1 MVDYH
6 LPVMLAESV
15 AGLAIKPDGTYVDV
29 TFGGGGHS
37 REILKQLKN
46 GRLFVFDQDEQTK
59 SNLPQDNRLT
69 FIHSN
74 FRFLEQF
81 ARFYNFMNA
90 DGILADLG
98 VSSHHFDTSARG
110 FSFRFDDMLDMRM
123 NTNAQV
129 SALQVI
135 NEYSEEQLADLFFY
149 YGEVRN
155 ARLLAAKIVKQRS
168 VQPIKTTGQLKA
180 VASTCTPDK
189 SETKYLSQVFQAIR
203 IEVNNEMLTLKQL
216 LEQTPKVLASG
227 GRVSVITYHSLEDRL
242 VKNFLKTGN
251 FEGIPTKDFY
261 GNVEWCFEP
270 VSKKVIIP
278 QEDEIEKNT
287 RARSAKLRIAQKK

>member
-37 REILKQLKN
+37 REILRQLKN
-46 GRLFVFDQDEQTK
+46 GRLFVFDQDEQTIN
-59 SNLPQDNRLT
+59 NLPNDKRLT

-81 ARFYNFMNA
+81 SRFYDFVGA

-110 FSFRFDDMLDMRM
+110 FSFRYDDVLDMRM

-135 NEYSEEQLADLFFY
+135 NEYSEEKLADIFYY

-168 VQPIKTTGQLKA
+168 VQAIKTTGQLKG

-189 SETKYLSQVFQAIR
+189 TETKYLSQVFQAIR
-203 IEVNNEMLTLKQL
+203 IEVNNEMQTLKQM
-216 LEQTPKVLASG
+216 LEQSARVLASG
-227 GRVSVITYHSLEDRL
+227 GRLSVITYHSLEDRL
-242 VKNFLKTGN
+242 VKNFLRTGN
-251 FEGIPTKDFY
+251 FEGVPSKDFY
-261 GNVEWCFEP
+261 GNVDWCFEP
-270 VSKKVIIP
+270 VSKKVIVP
-278 QEDEIEKNT
+278 DENEIENNP
-287 RARSAKLRIAQKK
+287 RARSAKLRIALKK

>member
-37 REILKQLKN
+37 REILRQLKN
-46 GRLFVFDQDEQTK
+46 GRLFVFDQDEQTIN
-59 SNLPQDNRLT
+59 NLPNDKRLT

-81 ARFYNFMNA
+81 ARFYNFLGA

-110 FSFRFDDMLDMRM
+110 FSFRYDDVLDMRM

-135 NEYSEEQLADLFFY
+135 NEYSEEKLADIFYY

-168 VQPIKTTGQLKA
+168 VQSIKTTGQLKG

-189 SETKYLSQVFQAIR
+189 TETKYLSQVFQAIR
-203 IEVNNEMLTLKQL
+203 IEVNNEMQTLKQL
-216 LEQTPKVLASG
+216 LEQSARVLASG
-227 GRVSVITYHSLEDRL
+227 GRLSVITYHSLEDRL
-242 VKNFLKTGN
+242 VKNFLRTGN
-251 FEGIPTKDFY
+251 FEGVPSKDFY
-261 GNVEWCFEP
+261 GNVDWCFEP
-270 VSKKVIIP
+270 VSKKVIVP
-278 QEDEIEKNT
+278 DENEIENNP
-287 RARSAKLRIAQKK
+287 RARSAKLRIALKK